1 MAFNTQEQEIIKF
14 GATNGKSRAE
24 VEQAIANYRSGVV
37 PTPKVTQP
45 DQSSSIVDG
54 LSRVATTYGNNLKE
68 QALGGVQNAQKTI
81 GMGVDTMQ
89 QAQQIPLDTSANKD
103 RALLTG
109 AAGAAQI
116 GAGAMSGTI
125 QTVFSPLT
133 ALVQTGIQGLSEL
146 DQATGG
152 NMKNQIAQVA
162 QSNPE
167 LIKSISDYVVQNPK
181 KVQFASDMLNILTAG
196 VGGKVAGEAGKDL
209 TKGVTTGIKDT
220 LGGTPKSIDGIP
232 VATMA
237 DEALHSG
244 LQLKNDIQLSIAKKN
259 VSPQLESSAGRLMSD
274 TVKNV
279 ENPVVAYDKY
289 LAQSK
294 KSLGDIKVDAPIST
308 VGGKIGDAFMKV
320 VKQKQA
326 VGATLGDELKSVGKL
341 KVSVVQPKGTLL
353 SELNDSGLS
362 YNPRTNELTSFQ
374 GSKFAPEEVSMLNQ
388 YVKDVQKLGDTPSVS
403 QIDNFIS
410 KTRSDLNFA
419 KGKSGVTGTTNAERI
434 IKGNL
439 TGMRDSLNPSKNGL
453 PQLSKYWNANKAY
466 SELSDF
472 VDEGAGFLGKT
483 TQSGD
488 FAKDA
493 SVAKSSVQSILNGGK
508 KDWLIKLE
516 GLTGYPALDESV
528 LALQAMKDA
537 GDFKGLSLLQAM
549 QESGGIPTTKA
560 GFTQKILDM
569 AIAKGEKLIVGTP
582 EEQTRALLQDLSVK
596 NSTKASTPTI
606 NSSASPTG
614 GTKIQSSKITNPS
627 DIPAQSTPTT
637 LKSKGIRGMMNFDE
651 IINSVI
657 PTKKLLTESKDSLS
671 QLESAI
677 SFVKEAKSPQA
688 IIDFRKDLSK
698 VMTSMGRDTVI
709 TDSNYKKIIQEA
721 DDMVSQLR
729 GHIKKSE
736 SQSASSIINREF
748 DTKKKVSSLEQ
759 EAKKYKSAEEF
770 VKANKNKDVFFRG
783 VGKNIGAKASEA
795 FDDVGGVYT
804 TSKPETASTFGDI
817 IVAYKP
823 TAKTKLIRDMS
834 GESMRVRTGFN
845 DLPEVP
851 SSFHVLS
858 GKEKTEWLKKNGY
871 DGLVQNLSGREDL
884 VILNEKS
891 FEKVDLK

>member
-14 GATNGKSRAE
+14 GAANGKSRAE

-37 PTPKVTQP
+37 PTPKAIPQP
-45 DQSSSIVDG
+45 EQSSGIVDG
-54 LSRVATTYGNNLKE
+54 LSRVASTYGKNLKE
-68 QALGGVQNAQKTI
+68 QAVGGVENAQKTI
-81 GMGVDTMQ
+81 GYGVDTMQ

-103 RALLTG
+103 KAILTG

-167 LIKSISDYVVQNPK
+167 LIKSISDYVAQNPK

-196 VGGKVAGEAGKDL
+196 LGGKAVGEAGKDL

-220 LGGTPKSIDGIP
+220 PGKTPKSIDGIP

-259 VSPQLESSAGRLMSD
+259 VSPQLESSAGRLMSE
-274 TVKNV
+274 TAQNV

-294 KSLGDIKVDAPIST
+294 QSLVDIKVDAPIST

-341 KVSVVQPKGTLL
+341 KVSVVEPKGTLL
-353 SELNDSGLS
+353 SELKDSGLS

-388 YVKDVQKLGDTPSVS
+388 YVKDVQALGDTPSVS
-403 QIDNFIS
+403 QIDNFIA
-410 KTRSDLNFA
+410 KTRSDLNFS

-439 TGMRDSLNPSKNGL
+439 AGMRESLNPSKNGL
-453 PQLSKYWNANKAY
+453 TQLSKYWNANKAY

-549 QESGGIPTTKA
+549 QESGGIPTSKA

-569 AIAKGEKLIVGTP
+569 AVAQGEKLIVGSP
-582 EEQTRALLQDLSVK
+582 EEQTRALLQDLSLK

-606 NSSASPTG
+606 NSSVKPTG
-614 GTKIQSSKITNPS
+614 GTKMQSSKMTSPS

-637 LKSKGIRGMMNFDE
+637 PKSKGIRGFVNPGELFAKNPAK
-651 IINSVI
+651 INNIVSKLSSGDI
-657 PTKKLLTESKDSLS
+657 KFLQDYQDAYSAKKLTKDMKTRMDNMLGEMKLTAKNSDEAATIAQLLS
-671 QLESAI
+671 EL
-677 SFVKEAKSPQA
+677 K
-688 IIDFRKDLSK
+688 
-698 VMTSMGRDTVI
+698 
-709 TDSNYKKIIQEA
+709 N
-721 DDMVSQLR
+721 
-729 GHIKKSE
+729 
-736 SQSASSIINREF
+736 
-748 DTKKKVSSLEQ
+748 
-759 EAKKYKSAEEF
+759 AKK
-770 VKANKNKDVFFRG
+770 
-783 VGKNIGAKASEA
+783 
-795 FDDVGGVYT
+795 
-804 TSKPETASTFGDI
+804 
-817 IVAYKP
+817 
-823 TAKTKLIRDMS
+823 
-834 GESMRVRTGFN
+834 
-845 DLPEVP
+845 
-851 SSFHVLS
+851 
-858 GKEKTEWLKKNGY
+858 
-871 DGLVQNLSGREDL
+871 
-884 VILNEKS
+884 
-891 FEKVDLK
+891 